1 MTQPPLSRPVDH
13 RAACP
18 NPKGHYVT
26 EVNKGSINM
35 GWWQK
40 HLNAMY
46 EGGYQLEHVF
56 EQDGNTVQVYAHCFH

>member
-1 MTQPPLSRPVDH
+1 MSQPPMPRPLDH

-18 NPKGHYVT
+18 NPKDHYRT

-35 GWWQK
+35 RFWQG

-46 EGGYQLEHVF
+46 EGGFRLSHVF
-56 EQDGNTVQVYAHCFH
+56 EQNGNTVQVYEHAFH